1 MSRPAAMWLLAIAMA
16 AGGCGDSTPAPV
28 SPACLQDGNAILR
41 ALGRAPAPVTLRDGT
56 RISDCVAHAQSDAD
70 LQNFGVLITRL
81 ADDLAERARRD
92 PRKATQLG
100 YLIGAARR
108 GSAHTN
114 GVSLEL
120 ERRLESTVRRAG
132 PSTAAAAAALR
143 RGLRAG
149 ERTG

>member
-1 MSRPAAMWLLAIAMA
+1 MPRPIATWLAALAMVA
-16 AGGCGDSTPAPV
+16 AGCGNSTPAPV
-28 SPACLQDGNAILR
+28 SPLCLQGSRGILR
-41 ALGRAPAPVTLRDGT
+41 ALRRAPAPVTLRDGT
-56 RISDCVAHAQSDAD
+56 RLSDCVAHAQNDAD

-92 PRKATQLG
+92 SRLAVQLG

-120 ERRLESTVRRAG
+120 QHRLESTVRRAG
-132 PSTAAAAAALR
+132 LSSAALAAALQ
-143 RGLRAG
+143 RGLTAG